1 MINTEFSLQ
10 WPPDKAE
17 EHIAQ
22 RLKAAEA
29 GLLSSRDL
37 IATLQERVAAL
48 LKENEQQ
55 TAKIRKLERRVKQL
69 EAQLGQF
76 DDDAPIDIS
85 PWERLMKKRDGV
97 EDAREHT
104 GLLEDE

>member
-1 MINTEFSLQ
+1 MMDTEFSVQ

-37 IATLQERVAAL
+37 ILTLQERVAAL
-48 LKENEQQ
+48 LKDNEQQ

-69 EAQLGQF
+69 EAQLDG
-76 DDDAPIDIS
+76 DAPIDVT
-85 PWERLMKKRDGV
+85 PWENLMKKRDGV

-104 GLLEDE
+104 GLLEDER